1 MSLIPSES
9 YSFPDHFTRTV
20 VPSRKPKKEESAPV
34 PLDTRQ
40 RPAIVPLPSPQA
52 QPAPVVRR
60 ENPEPVR
67 SKPPVP
73 APNPALRRVNAPP
86 PRIPEVP
93 VRKMSLPATLKPKV
107 RWNMRAPA
115 MDPAPI
121 ADNGAE
127 QIPHAPPI
135 PAQNVIQMRPARV
148 PRPPRMMPPP
158 PAVTIQNP
166 IPEPPVEPVEPAE
179 SAEPATP
186 IQAQSVQE
194 LPRGAAVSNPQAD
207 FFEAFAQTGETA
219 LSKRRRKTKMRRF
232 VVCESVAVAV
242 LLPLVILGL
251 AYHPASIALVWIMN
265 IFTLTSAVAAA
276 LLPIFFF
283 AVTPTLP
290 EIER

>member
-34 PLDTRQ
+34 PLETRP

-67 SKPPVP
+67 SKAPAP
-73 APNPALRRVNAPP
+73 APNPALRRVSAPP
-86 PRIPEVP
+86 PRIPEAP
-93 VRKMSLPATLKPKV
+93 VRKMSLPPTLKPKV

-115 MDPAPI
+115 MDPASI
-121 ADNGAE
+121 ADNGAG

-135 PAQNVIQMRPARV
+135 PAQNVIQMKPARV
-148 PRPPRMMPPP
+148 SRPPRMMPPP
-158 PAVTIQNP
+158 QAVTIRNP

-179 SAEPATP
+179 PPTP

-194 LPRGAAVSNPQAD
+194 LPRGAATSNPQAD

-232 VVCESVAVAV
+232 VICESAAVAV

-251 AYHPASIALVWIMN
+251 AYHPANVALVWIMN
-265 IFTLTSAVAAA
+265 IFTITSAVAVA

-283 AVTPTLP
+283 AFTPTLP